1 MKKLLFSAL
10 ILLTVGASAQDN
22 KENKDTTKI
31 EPAAKGV
38 VYGDFHNTTGAIF
51 SVNDLKLQADNAVF
65 NGKISGKVTEVCK
78 SMGCWIKLEKTDG
91 TTLMVKSKDHAF
103 FMPQDLVGHTVVVD
117 GTASVKEVNE
127 EARKHMAEDAG
138 KSKEEIAK
146 IKGSAKEV
154 QFVAKGVKVA
164 D

>member
-1 MKKLLFSAL
+1 MKKLLFSTL
-10 ILLTVGASAQDN
+10 ILLAVGASAQDT
-22 KENKDTTKI
+22 KESKDTAKI

-38 VYGDFHNTTGAIF
+38 VYGDFLNTAGAIL
-51 SVNDLKLQADNAVF
+51 SVSDLKLQADNAVF

-78 SMGCWIKLEKTDG
+78 SMGCWIKLEKADG
-91 TTLMVKSKDHAF
+91 TTLTVKSKDHAF

-117 GTASVKEVNE
+117 GSASVKEVSE